1 MSTNFL
7 TIQTATADGVY
18 TITLNRPDSLNAFN
32 EQMFVELNGALR
44 AAARDDGVRCL
55 VLTGAGR
62 AFCSGQDLQE
72 VRARYA
78 DETRISPIAP
88 AGAERSGGSPAAGLD
103 FGAHL
108 RNKYNPLI
116 SRLRTMEKPVV
127 AAVNGVA
134 AGAGA
139 SLAFAADLRIAARS
153 ANFIMAFVH
162 VGLIPDSGATLTLVQ
177 SVGYAR
183 AAELCFLGEK
193 LPAEEA
199 QRAGLINRV
208 VDDADLPTAAHELA
222 KKLASLPTTAIG
234 LTKRLLNRAWNA
246 TIDDQLDYEA
256 FMQATAG
263 ATADHREG
271 IQAFVEKRK
280 PKFTGR

>member
-7 TIQTATADGVY
+7 TIQTASADGVY

-55 VLTGAGR
+55 VLAGAGR

-72 VRARYA
+72 IRARYA

-116 SRLRTMEKPVV
+116 SRLRTMEKPVI

-153 ANFIMAFVH
+153 ASFVMAFVH

-199 QRAGLINRV
+199 QRTGLINRV
-208 VDDADLPTAAHELA
+208 VDDADLPTAAHDLA

>member
-1 MSTNFL
+1 MSAPL
-7 TIQTATADGVY
+7 STIQTVTEAGVL

-32 EQMFVELNGALR
+32 EQMSVELGAALR
-44 AAARDDGVRCL
+44 AAQRDDAVRCV

-72 VRARYA
+72 IRGRYQ
-78 DETRISPIAP
+78 T
-88 AGAERSGGSPAAGLD
+88 AATEKLD

-108 RNKYNPLI
+108 RNKYNPI
-116 SRLRTMEKPVV
+116 VTRLRSLEKPVV

-139 SLAFAADLRIAARS
+139 SFAFACDLRICARS
-153 ANFIMAFVH
+153 ANFIMSFVH
-162 VGLIPDSGATLTLVQ
+162 VGLIPDSGASLTLLQ

-199 QRAGLINRV
+199 LKHGLVNRV
-208 VDDADLPTAAHELA
+208 VDDAELPAAARELA
-222 KKLASLPTTAIG
+222 ARLGAMPTQAIG
-234 LTKRLLNRAWNA
+234 LTKRLLNRAWASELEN
-246 TIDDQLDYEA
+246 QLEYEA

-263 ATADHREG
+263 NTADHREG
-271 IQAFVEKRK
+271 VLAFLEKRK
-280 PKFTGR
+280 PKFAGK